1 MDGKVLDKIKKLL
14 ALGQS
19 TNPHEAAN
27 AVCKAQQ
34 LMQEYQLTMQDV
46 ELTSIGEVATKMTN
60 TSRKQP
66 RWHVG
71 LIHVVCSAFGV
82 APFVEY
88 HLGAEP
94 VCKFIGRHEKIEV
107 AVYFY
112 IVLSRKIKQARRQ
125 YLSALSRRTKAAN
138 RTARADLFCEGWVY
152 GVAHN
157 IAKPAQSEKEEGLI
171 KEYIRQKYPF
181 VIEAKSRATNIKY
194 EGDSLHKGYAAGM
207 EVEVNTGV
215 PGQERKQ
222 IG

>member
-1 MDGKVLDKIKKLL
+1 MDGKILDKIKKLL

-27 AVCKAQQ
+27 AVSKAQQ

-82 APFVEY
+82 EPFVQY
-88 HLGAEP
+88 YLGAEP
-94 VCKFIGRHEKIEV
+94 ICKFIGRHEKIEV

-112 IVLSRKIKQARRQ
+112 VVLSRRIKQARRQ
-125 YLSALSRRTKAAN
+125 YISTLSRRMKAAN
-138 RTARADLFCEGWVY
+138 RTARADLFCEGWVH
-152 GVAHN
+152 GVARN
-157 IAKPAQSEKEEGLI
+157 ITKPAQSEKEAGLI
-171 KEYIRQKYPF
+171 KEYIRQRYPF
-181 VIEAKSRATNIKY
+181 VIEAKSRATNLKNK
-194 EGDSLHKGYAAGM
+194 EDSLYKGYAAGM